1 MVALRDQKERF
12 AKPQISGRNG
22 ATTSMTA
29 DLELAIPLP
38 AKSKVKRYL
47 FVLILSGLAIYF
59 FLSRFAAMGHAFQV
73 ISNLRIPFVAL
84 SIAAQLLS
92 YVGSGYLLRTVV
104 RLASK
109 PISIVDGAL
118 MTAGANSVGTLG
130 GGVIGT
136 AGMAYLWLRRRG
148 VNAGAAGL
156 GGWLPIFLNNA
167 VLAIVSLAGLIII
180 IHHKKSSGVIVAGF
194 ALVLLILGGALT
206 SLILGLVFRA
216 RLGPAAI
223 ALAGIFVRF
232 RHKPPPRAKIEA
244 AVGHLLEG
252 WDALL
257 QGGWRGPATGAIL
270 NAGFDML
277 TLYLLFFAAG
287 HQISAAVLVAG
298 YGIPQLL
305 GKLTVILGGVGV
317 VEASMV
323 GLYALLGAPRPTAV
337 VVVLAYRLFS
347 FCLQTLVGIALI
359 PYFERSTGTSG
370 GPISA
375 VESVRHTNS

>member
-1 MVALRDQKERF
+1 M
-12 AKPQISGRNG
+12 
-22 ATTSMTA
+22 
-29 DLELAIPLP
+29 
-38 AKSKVKRYL
+38 RYL
-47 FVLILSGLAIYF
+47 FALILSGLAIYF

-73 ISNLRIPFVAL
+73 ISNLRIPFGAL

-194 ALVLLILGGALT
+194 ALVSLILGGTLI

-216 RLGPAAI
+216 RLGSAAT
-223 ALAGIFVRF
+223 AVAGFFAKF
-232 RHKPPPRAKIEA
+232 RHKPPAGAKIEA

-257 QGGWRGPATGAIL
+257 QGGWRGPAAGAIL
-270 NAGFDML
+270 NTGFDML
-277 TLYLLFFAAG
+277 TLYFLFLAAG

-298 YGIPQLL
+298 YGIPQLV

-323 GLYALLGAPRPTAV
+323 GLYVLLGVPRPTAV

-347 FCLQTLVGIALI
+347 FWLPTLVGIALI
-359 PYFERSTGTSG
+359 PYLDRWAGTSG

-375 VESVRHTNS
+375 VESVRHTTS

>member
-1 MVALRDQKERF
+1 
-12 AKPQISGRNG
+12 
-22 ATTSMTA
+22 MTA
-29 DLELAIPLP
+29 ELEHAVSPR
-38 AKSKVKRYL
+38 SKITVRRYL
-47 FVLILSGLAIYF
+47 FALILAGLAVYF
-59 FLSRFAAMGHAFQV
+59 FLPRFAAMGRALQV
-73 ISNLRIPFVAL
+73 ISNLRISFVTL
-84 SIAAQLLS
+84 SIAAQVLS

-148 VNAGAAGL
+148 VNAGAAGI
-156 GGWLPIFLNNA
+156 GGWLPILLNNT

-180 IHHKKSSGVIVAGF
+180 IYDKKSSGVIVLAF
-194 ALVLLILGGALT
+194 ALILLILGGTLT
-206 SLILGLVFRA
+206 SLLLGLIFRA
-216 RLGPAAI
+216 RLRPAAI
-223 ALAGIFVRF
+223 AVAGFFGRF
-232 RHKPPPRAKIEA
+232 RNRPSARIKVEA

-257 QGGWRGPATGAIL
+257 QGGWRGPAVGAVF
-270 NAGFDML
+270 NTGFDML
-277 TLYLLFFAAG
+277 TLYFLFLAAG

-305 GKLTVILGGVGV
+305 GKLTVVLGGVGV

-323 GLYALLGAPRPTAV
+323 GLYALLGAPRPTAA
-337 VVVLAYRLFS
+337 VVVLAYRLLS
-347 FCLQTLVGIALI
+347 FWLPTLIGLAFI
-359 PYFERSTGTSG
+359 PYLERYTGLSG
-370 GPISA
+370 GPISSG
-375 VESVRHTNS
+375 ESTRQANS

>member
-1 MVALRDQKERF
+1 MA
-12 AKPQISGRNG
+12 
-22 ATTSMTA
+22 A
-29 DLELAIPLP
+29 DLEPAIPLP
-38 AKSKVKRYL
+38 PKTKVRRYL
-47 FVLILSGLAIYF
+47 FALILSGLAIYF
-59 FLSRFAAMGHAFQV
+59 CLSRFAAMGHAFQV
-73 ISNLRIPFVAL
+73 IANLRIPSVAL

-118 MTAGANSVGTLG
+118 MTAAANSVGTLG

-136 AGMAYLWLRRRG
+136 AGMTYLWLRRRG

-167 VLAIVSLAGLIII
+167 VLAIVSLARLIII
-180 IHHKKSSGVIVAGF
+180 IQHKKSSGVIVAGF

-206 SLILGLVFRA
+206 SLVLGLVFRA
-216 RLGPAAI
+216 RLGPVAI
-223 ALAGIFVRF
+223 AVAGFFAKF
-232 RHKPPPRAKIEA
+232 RHKPPARAKIEA

-257 QGGWRGPATGAIL
+257 QGGWRRPAAGAIL
-270 NAGFDML
+270 NTGFDML
-277 TLYLLFFAAG
+277 TLYFLFFAAG

-305 GKLTVILGGVGV
+305 GKLTVILGCVGV

-347 FCLQTLVGIALI
+347 FWLPTLVGIALI
-359 PYFERSTGTSG
+359 PYLERWTGTSG
-370 GPISA
+370 GPTNA